1 MSQNLDGLQPTLT
14 ELAAQLSAEMPA
26 TERLR
31 LLRTI
36 EDVVQEQTQDAVNLA
51 RSARVTWAE
60 IGHSL
65 GRSKQAVQQ
74 RYGVKRP
81 AEASASTSLSAAAT
95 PSDRR
100 TRKTGH
106 SRWRVLTPHGRTVL
120 RVERESD

>member
-14 ELAAQLSAEMPA
+14 ELAAQLTAQMTP

-36 EDVVQEQTQDAVNLA
+36 EDMVQEQTQDAVDLA

-74 RYGVKRP
+74 RYGIKRP
-81 AEASASTSLSAAAT
+81 AEDSETTNPRPTVT
-95 PSDRR
+95 PSDQRR
-100 TRKTGH
+100 RGTGPAG
-106 SRWRVLTPHGRTVL
+106 WRVLTPGGRTVL
-120 RVERESD
+120 RVERESR